1 MERAL
6 RAHLARRPDREAVLA
21 HLLKDPLANLLL
33 IDMAARLGSRPAAG
47 DLRAEVAVAR
57 RAGKIVAAVGLRP
70 SVVFDAGV
78 DSEEIEAFLPFLDKL
93 GVGLVKSAVPLVD
106 EFWTQ
111 LLGRGPRRAIIDRHE
126 IAYVLRS
133 SDARLAEPGGRGVR
147 QAAADDHEPLVL
159 AARESL
165 REEGRPD
172 PFVGDVRG
180 FRRWVLGRAPR
191 ARVVECKGRIVFVG
205 YADVQRPEGWL
216 LQGIYTWPEARV
228 RGFATVG
235 VSDLCREAFAAGADH
250 VQLAV
255 VEGNAPGI
263 RLYESLGF
271 KPFGRLRTILFTD
284 A

>member
-1 MERAL
+1 
-6 RAHLARRPDREAVLA
+6 
-21 HLLKDPLANLLL
+21 
-33 IDMAARLGSRPAAG
+33 
-47 DLRAEVAVAR
+47 
-57 RAGKIVAAVGLRP
+57 
-70 SVVFDAGV
+70 
-78 DSEEIEAFLPFLDKL
+78 
-93 GVGLVKSAVPLVD
+93 
-106 EFWTQ
+106 
-111 LLGRGPRRAIIDRHE
+111 
-126 IAYVLRS
+126 
-133 SDARLAEPGGRGVR
+133 
-147 QAAADDHEPLVL
+147 
-159 AARESL
+159 
-165 REEGRPD
+165 
-172 PFVGDVRG
+172 
-180 FRRWVLGRAPR
+180 VLGRAPR